1 MQLVYANDFEAVKK
15 IYIDVIENTPLIE
28 QYARWVYGKHPT
40 DEQLRAYILHD
51 EMYFLMDEDEVAG
64 VVAINPSDNNGSL
77 VPYVTMSVME
87 IVVLIVVKLL
97 RRKKL

>member
-1 MQLVYANDFEAVKK
+1 MQLVYANDFEAAKK

-51 EMYFLMDEDEVAG
+51 EMYFLMVLDVISDFFTDRKVFRSLSGFVSEPTEEDR
-64 VVAINPSDNNGSL
+64 NRRRSSRSD
-77 VPYVTMSVME
+77 
-87 IVVLIVVKLL
+87 
-97 RRKKL
+97 

>member
-40 DEQLRAYILHD
+40 DEQLRAYILQD
-51 EMYFLMDEDEVAG
+51 EMYFLMDEDDRNEG
-64 VVAINPSDNNGSL
+64 SSD
-77 VPYVTMSVME
+77 
-87 IVVLIVVKLL
+87 KD
-97 RRKKL
+97 

>member
-40 DEQLRAYILHD
+40 DEQLEPYISWI
-51 EMYFLMDEDEVAG
+51 MC
-64 VVAINPSDNNGSL
+64 S
-77 VPYVTMSVME
+77 
-87 IVVLIVVKLL
+87 
-97 RRKKL
+97 